1 MALFAVFFYGTA
13 AYIRRYNQ
21 KHEVA
26 EMELVEIKQ
35 ELNIM
40 AKRLADF
47 RGSL

>member
-1 MALFAVFFYGTA
+1 MLCLFTTA
-13 AYIRRYNQ
+13 KHILTIMNQ
-21 KHEVA
+21 KYEVA

>member
-1 MALFAVFFYGTA
+1 MLCLFTTA
-13 AYIRRYNQ
+13 KHIPTMNQ
-21 KHEVA
+21 KYEVA